1 MPLTRSERRELRRLG
16 RAVAA
21 EDPAFARLLKG
32 HPGFPSWMAVMIRRF
47 AWALAAV
54 ATLLLAA
61 GAIMG
66 DVSLLAGGL
75 LVLVSGPP
83 ILLIMARALALEWKD
98 AGVPVGP

>member
-21 EDPAFARLLKG
+21 EDPALARMLRN
-32 HPGFPSWMAVMIRRF
+32 HGFRPRVPIMIQRF
-47 AWALAAV
+47 AWAFVAV

-66 DVSLLAGGL
+66 DMSLLAGGL

-83 ILLIMARALALEWKD
+83 TLLIMAPSLALALER
-98 AGVPVGP
+98 

>member
-1 MPLTRSERRELRRLG
+1 MPLTRSERRALRRLG

-21 EDPAFARLLKG
+21 EDPAFARMLKG
-32 HPGFPSWMAVMIRRF
+32 HPGFPSLIPVMIRRF
-47 AWALAAV
+47 AWAFVAV

-66 DVSLLAGGL
+66 DMPLLAGGL

-83 ILLIMARALALEWKD
+83 TLLIMTPALALER
-98 AGVPVGP
+98 